1 MRRVEESGSQNAE
14 LQISGLLRFCSSSSS
29 LLVVNV
35 AHDVAS
41 HPQIQSNPRWSQ
53 AAGHPLDDQDAHLN
67 ECDQA
72 PEKRSVKVGGNTV
85 TRISRRPHAD
95 PLSPFSLACTCV
107 LYSRSYQ
114 LNNSQQLI

>member
-67 ECDQA
+67 ECDQ
-72 PEKRSVKVGGNTV
+72 VKNA
-85 TRISRRPHAD
+85 R
-95 PLSPFSLACTCV
+95 L
-107 LYSRSYQ
+107 
-114 LNNSQQLI
+114 